1 MKINIIGGGIGGL
14 TTAIALQQK
23 GFSVKIYEAAPVIH
37 EVGAGLWVAANAIN
51 IFERLGIADEIK
63 KAGNQLESSML
74 ADHNGKPM
82 SKVDFKKII
91 NSYGNGTT
99 TIHRAKLQAILMSHV
114 EKGDIEIGKR
124 LKKIENA
131 QNTVDVGNP
140 DTFGKGPIKV
150 YFEDSTTSE
159 SDILI
164 GADGIH
170 SQVREHLFGNIPL
183 RFSNQTCWRGIAKMR
198 LADTKNGAE
207 LWGTKGGLRSS
218 YAQINDEEVYWYI
231 TKKEKEGTKIAP
243 SEVKKYLIDLVL
255 EFQSDIRKVIQNTDN
270 QAIIQNDLSD
280 LTPLNSWHKGNIV
293 LMGDAAHASTPNLGQ
308 GACQAI
314 EDAYVLADCL
324 AIAPLKAGSA
334 SEAFLR
340 YERLRMEKANFVIKT
355 SLQIASLNNIGGA
368 IGYRL
373 RNGLMRM
380 IPASVGEKQFDYLFK
395 LNY

>member
-23 GFSVKIYEAAPVIH
+23 SFSVKIYEAAPAIR

-114 EKGDIEIGKR
+114 EKGSIEIGKR
-124 LKKIENA
+124 LKKIEN
-131 QNTVDVGNP
+131 TEGS
-140 DTFGKGPIKV
+140 IKV
-150 YFEDSTTSE
+150 HFEDGTSSE

-170 SQVREHLFGNIPL
+170 SQVREHLFGNITL
-183 RFSNQTCWRGIAKMR
+183 RYSNQTCWRGIAKMR
-198 LADTKNGAE
+198 LDDTKNGAE

-218 YAQINDEEVYWYI
+218 YAQINDEEIYWYI

-243 SEVKKYLIDLVL
+243 SEVKKYLLDLVS
-255 EFQSDIRKVIQNTDN
+255 EFQSEIQKVIENTDN
-270 QAIIQNDLSD
+270 QSIIQNDLSD

-293 LMGDAAHASTPNLGQ
+293 LIGDAAHASTPNLGQ

-324 AIAPLKAGSA
+324 ASTPSV

-340 YERLRMEKANFVIKT
+340 YEKIRMEKANFVVKT
-355 SLQIASLNNIGGA
+355 SMQIASLNNIGGA

-380 IPASVGEKQFDYLFK
+380 IPSSVGEKQFDYLFK

>member
-23 GFSVKIYEAAPVIH
+23 GFSVKIYEAAPVIR

-99 TIHRAKLQAILMSHV
+99 TIHRAKLQSILMSHV
-114 EKGDIEIGKR
+114 EKGSIEIGKK
-124 LKKIENA
+124 LKKIEN
-131 QNTVDVGNP
+131 TEGVV
-140 DTFGKGPIKV
+140 KV
-150 YFEDSTTSE
+150 CFEDGTTSE

-183 RFSNQTCWRGIAKMR
+183 RYSNQTCWRGIAKMR
-198 LADTKNGAE
+198 LDDTKNGAE

-231 TKKEKEGTKIAP
+231 TKKEKEGTKIP
-243 SEVKKYLIDLVL
+243 TLKVKKYLLDLVS
-255 EFQSDIRKVIQNTDN
+255 EFQSDIQKVIQNTDN

-280 LTPLNSWHKGNIV
+280 LTPLKRWHKGNIV
-293 LMGDAAHASTPNLGQ
+293 LMGDAAHATTPNLGQ

-324 AIAPLKAGSA
+324 ASTPLKAGSVL
-334 SEAFLR
+334 EAFLLF
-340 YERLRMEKANFVIKT
+340 EKLRMEKANFVVKT
-355 SLQIASLNNIGGA
+355 SMQIASLNNIGGA

-373 RNGLMRM
+373 RNGFMRM
-380 IPASVGEKQFDYLFK
+380 IPTSVGEKQFDYLFK